1 MILSTT
7 LAIGNGMGFDKT
19 VFCFYLCALFKP
31 LFTALSAPML
41 IDTHAHLYSRK
52 FDTDRVVMVQRAIDA
67 GIARVYLPNIDAGS
81 IEGMLALEA
90 AFPDHCFAMMG
101 LHPCSV
107 QPDSWEQ
114 ELATVEHWLGQRAWA
129 GIGETG
135 VDMHWDT
142 STLAIQQRAFAR
154 QIEWAKDLDRPVII
168 HARKANQECLEV
180 VRPAQDGRLRGIFH
194 CFSGTPEEAREMIGL
209 GFMLGIGGTLTY
221 PNSELPELLRTI
233 PLEHIVLETDAPYL
247 PPVPYRGKRNESAYV
262 RQVAE
267 VLATIKGVPVEEI
280 ARVTTE
286 NARRMF
292 GDRGPLA

>member
-1 MILSTT
+1 
-7 LAIGNGMGFDKT
+7 
-19 VFCFYLCALFKP
+19 
-31 LFTALSAPML
+31 ML

-52 FDTDRVVMVQRAIDA
+52 FDADRAGMVQRAIDA
-67 GIARVYLPNIDAGS
+67 GIARIYLPNIDAES

-90 AFPDHCFAMMG
+90 TFPENCFAMMG

-107 QPDSWEQ
+107 QPDTWEQ
-114 ELATVEHWLGQRAWA
+114 ELARVEHWLGQRTWA

-142 STLAIQQRAFAR
+142 STLDLQQRAFAR
-154 QIEWAKDLDRPVII
+154 QVEWAKDLGRPVII
-168 HARKANQECLEV
+168 HARKANQECLQV

-194 CFSGTPEEAREMIGL
+194 CFSGTLEEAEEMIDL

-221 PNSELPELLRTI
+221 PKSELPELLRVI
-233 PLEHIVLETDAPYL
+233 PLAHIVLETDAPYL

-267 VLATIKGVPVEEI
+267 VLAAVKGVSLAEI
-280 ARVTTE
+280 GRVTTE
-286 NARRMF
+286 NALRMF
-292 GDRGPLA
+292 GDGVPTA